1 MIISSLANYYGR
13 LLENP
18 ASGVAKPG
26 WCERQ
31 VKFMLELSP
40 DGQLKSVIP
49 CGDGKHGVSKIV
61 PEQEKRSSGI
71 KANFLCDTSSYLLGI
86 DAKGKPERAIRCFEA
101 SKQLHEALLS
111 GVDSPMAA
119 AIVNYFNLWNPGQIL
134 DNPIPGFS
142 EEILEGGNLTFCLE
156 DGTTWKEACNEPSIK
171 RVCDERA
178 QNDEGQSEMVSLV
191 TGRREPIA
199 RLHPAIKGVVGAQ
212 SMGASLVGFNCEAFE
227 SYGHAKEQGRN
238 APVDVKSTQAYT
250 TALNYLLAHR
260 GHRGRFGDTTVVFWS
275 SSQTADQGNCSVL
288 SLALGFSIFESKES
302 ESEATSNLKA
312 ALERLQAGKPVDIE
326 GVSFGDEFY
335 LLGLAPNA
343 ARLSVRFFLRDSFG
357 EVMRHV
363 ADHYRITDVCHA
375 AFDPPIATPYRLLD
389 SLENPNA
396 KDPVISSQLSAP
408 LMRSILQGARYPEA
422 LFQNALLRVRATKTV
437 KREHAAIIRAYL
449 IRNARMEEKEI
460 TEIWADGTEKSIK
473 GIILKKGNKETP
485 VDLFKKD
492 QYLYLIPIN
501 DNAEEVAADGAGGCT
516 SGDIQIG
523 FHYDIVSKTADSS
536 DDNPKYAVSHLETA
550 VSLPANHMKR
560 GKFYT
565 YTFTISLK
573 EIKVSAAKV
582 NDWGSVTGNF
592 DVN

>member
-86 DAKGKPERAIRCFEA
+86 DAKGKPERAIQCFEA

-142 EEILEGGNLTFCLE
+142 EEVLEGGNLTFCLE